1 MSTVKYTKKIDSPDA
16 FRIDPVMGVDKITL
30 SRKYSRREKVLIA
43 AFLLA
48 LAAAVVFMTLYI
60 LQVSKSKEEV
70 APSTT
75 AASACLEPADFVVIA
90 SG

>member
-16 FRIDPVMGVDKITL
+16 FRIDPVIGVDKITF

-60 LQVSKSKEEV
+60 LQVSKSKV

-75 AASACLEPADFVVIA
+75 TASACLEPADFVVIA